1 MLLNGQLFYCFG
13 YFSFF
18 FWGARIWFSRAECIE
33 LVVGYARTC
42 WVSSW
47 CSPRPLRWLGRE
59 ISHFP
64 PSPITSASRSHCLRC
79 LNCRIQTFIFQLLAK
94 TCTVDV
100 IGDINWFNSYVYGKK
115 HRYWRRTYSA
125 TRSMAAR
132 IFDEFEMVY
141 VCVCVAACLVGVWV
155 CTMKTHDRNDLKLG
169 TVVLNTVSQPTDSG
183 FTWLGTGFKFR
194 ELVLICISRECTY
207 LLRTAVCVRSGSKWA
222 NIHHNADSV
231 WVEPNTLPSVEVP
244 QLQHGSH
251 LHVCQLPGVGFGFS
265 SWTVSVI
272 IIINNIIIIIIT
284 PCLKKLTTFV
294 FMITLAPCILWVA
307 NSQWMHQLWIVQ
319 CCAKRSSS

>member
-1 MLLNGQLFYCFG
+1 
-13 YFSFF
+13 
-18 FWGARIWFSRAECIE
+18 
-33 LVVGYARTC
+33 
-42 WVSSW
+42 
-47 CSPRPLRWLGRE
+47 
-59 ISHFP
+59 
-64 PSPITSASRSHCLRC
+64 
-79 LNCRIQTFIFQLLAK
+79 
-94 TCTVDV
+94 
-100 IGDINWFNSYVYGKK
+100 
-115 HRYWRRTYSA
+115 
-125 TRSMAAR
+125 
-132 IFDEFEMVY
+132 
-141 VCVCVAACLVGVWV
+141 
-155 CTMKTHDRNDLKLG
+155 MKTHDRNDLKLG

-231 WVEPNTLPSVEVP
+231 WVEPYTLPSVEVP

-272 IIINNIIIIIIT
+272 IINIIIIIIT

-294 FMITLAPCILWVA
+294 FMITLAKRTSFHNFSLLNLDGIGGGKWNWNCQLPSSQLMHYLQAWA
-307 NSQWMHQLWIVQ
+307 PSWNSWNSWNF
-319 CCAKRSSS
+319 